1 MIRTLNAIAFVVAV
15 ALAVALYIAKTEA
28 KTSQERL
35 EEIQVQLAEERRAI
49 NMLNIEI
56 ASLEEP
62 ERLRMLARRYL
73 GFEPLDPS
81 REIEMTDLPLLT
93 DAPEDEAEIRRDL
106 LVASQPADG
115 QVALA
120 DPYPAG
126 GGD

>member
-1 MIRTLNAIAFVVAV
+1 MIRALNAIAFLVAV

-35 EEIQVQLAEERRAI
+35 ASIQAQLQEERRSI

-81 REIEMTDLPLLT
+81 REIELYDLPLLV
-93 DAPEDEAEIRRDL
+93 DEEEREQLRRDL
-106 LVASQPADG
+106 LVVNQDADG
-115 QVALA
+115 QMALA
-120 DPYPAG
+120 EPQPAG

>member
-1 MIRTLNAIAFVVAV
+1 MIRVLNAIAFLVAV

-35 EEIQVQLAEERRAI
+35 ATIQAQLVEERRSI

-73 GFEPLDPS
+73 GFEPLDPA
-81 REIEMTDLPLLT
+81 REIELHDLPLLV
-93 DAPEDEAEIRRDL
+93 DEEEREQLRRDL
-106 LVASQPADG
+106 LIVNQEAEG
-115 QVALA
+115 QMALV
-120 DPYPAG
+120 DPVQAG
-126 GGD
+126 GGE